1 MMNSKIVVTVLSA
14 FVCSS
19 MAFVAGAQTLTDKEL
34 KTRVAEIE
42 SPLQKII
49 QLEPKQFEYKAK
61 DYKFLKLDE
70 GAQYGFMAENV
81 KTVFPHLVKE
91 KKVSYMFGKNAYRDA
106 RVSTIDESGLI
117 PVLVASIKQQQEE
130 IELLKAELMKLK
142 KETAGK

>member
-1 MMNSKIVVTVLSA
+1 MMNSKIVVTALGA
-14 FVCSS
+14 FVFSS

-34 KTRVAEIE
+34 KTKVTEIE
-42 SPLQKII
+42 NPVQKIV
-49 QLEPKQFEYKAK
+49 QLEPRQFEYKAK
-61 DYKFLKLDE
+61 DFKYLKLDE

-81 KTVFPHLVKE
+81 KAIFPHLVKE

-106 RVSTIDESGLI
+106 RVSTVDEAGLI

-130 IELLKAELMKLK
+130 IEGLKAELMKLK

>member
-1 MMNSKIVVTVLSA
+1 MMNSKIVVTVLTA

-19 MAFVAGAQTLTDKEL
+19 AALVAGAQTLTDNEL
-34 KTRVAEIE
+34 KTKVIAIE
-42 SPLQKII
+42 NPLQKIV

-61 DYKFLKLDE
+61 VYKYLKLDE

-81 KTVFPHLVKE
+81 KAVFPHLVKE
-91 KKVSYMFGKNAYRDA
+91 KKVAYMFGKNAYRDA
-106 RVSTIDESGLI
+106 RVSTVDESGLI

-130 IELLKAELMKLK
+130 IERLKVELMKLK